1 MKPVPGIEQII
12 VETPRIR
19 LSGRLATP
27 RQGPARGLV
36 VALPG
41 GGYTSGYWDS
51 PVEGQSFLALAADL
65 GFLALALDRPG
76 YGASQGHP
84 PERLRISDQVDH
96 LYDAIETWTERQDFD
111 GPVFLIGHSLGG
123 IVALMMAADP
133 RASRLAGVDVLGV
146 PFHYR
151 DDGGGAA
158 VRHFSRADVH
168 VPAPP
173 EDVQRLLLFG
183 PAGTYSAAAFAHHQT
198 CLQPMPRAEYEDGLA
213 APALWPSVL
222 PKITVPVQVTAA
234 EHETMQRTGWPVL
247 AEVETLLSASPGAR
261 FDLLRGAGHDASLHH
276 PARAYHLRAIAFF
289 EECLASSV
297 A

>member
-1 MKPVPGIEQII
+1 MVPDIEPVI
-12 VETPRIR
+12 VETPLIR

-27 RQGPARGLV
+27 RQDPARGLV

-51 PVEGQSFLALAADL
+51 PVEGQSFLALAAEL
-65 GFLALALDRPG
+65 GFFALALDRPG
-76 YGASQGHP
+76 YGASRDHP
-84 PERLRISDQVDH
+84 PERLRVSDQVSH
-96 LYDAIETWTERQDFD
+96 LYDAIETWSAGEGFE
-111 GPVFLIGHSLGG
+111 GPVFVIGHSLGG
-123 IVALMMAADP
+123 VIALMMAADP

-146 PFHYR
+146 PFRYR
-151 DDGGGAA
+151 DEGGGAA
-158 VRHFSRADVH
+158 VQRFSRAEAH
-168 VPAPP
+168 VPTPP
-173 EDVQRLLLFG
+173 EDLQRLLLFG

-213 APALWPSVL
+213 APAWWPSVL

-234 EHETMQRTGWPVL
+234 EHETMQRTGWPML
-247 AEVETLLSASPGAR
+247 TEVQALLSASPGAR
-261 FDLLRGAGHDASLHH
+261 FDLLLGAGHDASLHH

-289 EECLASSV
+289 EGCLATSR